1 VAVTSA
7 KNDAGSQDQAIKPDA
22 IPFGFNRNKTAT
34 PNPKHDP
41 IQHEH
46 GNHEPC
52 NGAMSAVQAY
62 KS

>member
-7 KNDAGSQDQAIKPDA
+7 KNDAGSQDQAIIPDA

-41 IQHEH
+41 IQYEH
-46 GNHEPC
+46 GNH
-52 NGAMSAVQAY
+52 
-62 KS
+62 

>member
-34 PNPKHDP
+34 PNPKHAP
-41 IQHEH
+41 FSMSMATT
-46 GNHEPC
+46 EPC
-52 NGAMSAVQAY
+52 NGAKSAVQAY